1 MIKRGVMRNP
11 PPTPKMPESR
21 PIKPP
26 MENITKTLTLFPAN
40 GKYKCHMVD
49 SFFSLVKYLFYARLQ
64 FGNAFAI

>member
-26 MENITKTLTLFPAN
+26 MEKITKTLILFPAI
-40 GKYKCHMVD
+40 GRYKCHLVV
-49 SFFSLVKYLFYARLQ
+49 SFFSWV
-64 FGNAFAI
+64 